1 MSINKQ
7 LQWSTFFITAFSLL
21 LLLIFSF
28 AHYYQSLKSNLEAD
42 TQVTLDRSATVIED
56 KIDEVDILTEKAQ
69 FFSKS
74 SYDLMSDLRKYQV
87 GKTPSVSDYFRTEQE
102 IRGIFRTLIY
112 RMDYINF
119 FALVLPTGKII
130 SYSNT
135 QKDFYFGYN
144 PLKDSWYQ
152 ETVAK
157 QGALTISLLDK
168 EHTVINND
176 ESSTLLF
183 SRGIYD
189 LYSQQFLGIFTINCE
204 PEFFNFA
211 AEGFSEKVS
220 DFSITDRTS
229 QEVFYIDKSKQ
240 PLFHASLQKEI
251 NTRRQPLILTAN
263 LDTTEYMEVLRR
275 IINYSLIILIAVLI
289 IAFLS
294 AKLFAEK
301 FTKPI
306 VSLSQDMNEK
316 NRLDQLQINR
326 DFLKRTD
333 EIGSLYREFDQLL
346 QAQKDYMKQKLDY
359 EKTLSRSELNV
370 YKNQID
376 SHFLYNTL
384 ESINSIAEM
393 EDLDTISDMT
403 VALSKMFRY
412 ASNGFVNSASLA
424 EEIENVE
431 DYLTIQRIRFQNCF
445 DFIAFVHQS
454 EIINRKVPKL
464 ILQPIVENALF
475 HGLKGQEITG
485 KIRLFITHQE
495 GNLLIRVYDNGI
507 GILPERLQELN
518 QELADAMTLV
528 RERSSHIGLIN
539 IQARIKNLY
548 GLEYGLKIF
557 SQPNK
562 GTLVEI
568 KLPLLEMEEDD
579 V

>member
-1 MSINKQ
+1 
-7 LQWSTFFITAFSLL
+7 
-21 LLLIFSF
+21 
-28 AHYYQSLKSNLEAD
+28 
-42 TQVTLDRSATVIED
+42 
-56 KIDEVDILTEKAQ
+56 
-69 FFSKS
+69 
-74 SYDLMSDLRKYQV
+74 
-87 GKTPSVSDYFRTEQE
+87 
-102 IRGIFRTLIY
+102 
-112 RMDYINF
+112 
-119 FALVLPTGKII
+119 
-130 SYSNT
+130 
-135 QKDFYFGYN
+135 
-144 PLKDSWYQ
+144 
-152 ETVAK
+152 
-157 QGALTISLLDK
+157 
-168 EHTVINND
+168 
-176 ESSTLLF
+176 
-183 SRGIYD
+183 
-189 LYSQQFLGIFTINCE
+189 
-204 PEFFNFA
+204 
-211 AEGFSEKVS
+211 
-220 DFSITDRTS
+220 
-229 QEVFYIDKSKQ
+229 
-240 PLFHASLQKEI
+240 
-251 NTRRQPLILTAN
+251 
-263 LDTTEYMEVLRR
+263 
-275 IINYSLIILIAVLI
+275 
-289 IAFLS
+289 
-294 AKLFAEK
+294 
-301 FTKPI
+301 
-306 VSLSQDMNEK
+306 MNEK

-485 KIRLFITHQE
+485 KIRLFITHQK
-495 GNLLIRVYDNGI
+495 GNLLI
-507 GILPERLQELN
+507 
-518 QELADAMTLV
+518 
-528 RERSSHIGLIN
+528 
-539 IQARIKNLY
+539 Y